1 MKSLTKIAMITAAA
15 GAFAIA
21 GTAMAQPK
29 PEQYVKHRQ
38 SALALMGWY
47 FGPMAAVAK
56 GEKPFNKDEVTKASA
71 LVATMAKLPFDSF
84 VAGTENVGNTRALPT
99 VWSDNAKFKDI
110 ASKLGVETEKLAQL
124 AAAGDEAGFKKQFGV
139 VGGTCKAC
147 HDDFQKK
154 P

>member
-1 MKSLTKIAMITAAA
+1 MKSLTKIAMVTAAVA
-15 GAFAIA
+15 ALAVA
-21 GTAMAQPK
+21 GTAVAQPK

-38 SALALMGWY
+38 SAFALMGWY

-56 GEKPFNKDEVTKASA
+56 GERPFNKEEATKASA

-99 VWSDNAKFKDI
+99 VWTDNAKFKDI
-110 ASKLGVETEKLAQL
+110 AAKLGVETEKLASL

>member
-1 MKSLTKIAMITAAA
+1 MKNLTKIVVAV
-15 GAFAIA
+15 GAFALVGA
-21 GTAMAQPK
+21 AMAQPK

-38 SALALMGWY
+38 SAFALMGWY

-56 GEKPFNKDEVTKASA
+56 GERPFNKEEATKASA

-110 ASKLGVETEKLAQL
+110 AAKLGVETEKLASL

-154 P
+154 L

>member
-1 MKSLTKIAMITAAA
+1 MKNITKIVLAA

-29 PEQYVKHRQ
+29 PEQFVKHRQ
-38 SALALMGWY
+38 SAFALMGWY
-47 FGPMAAVAK
+47 FGPMAGVAK
-56 GEKPFNKDEVTKASA
+56 GEKPFNKDEMTKASS

-84 VAGTENVGNTRALPT
+84 PAGTETVGNTRARPEIWT
-99 VWSDNAKFKDI
+99 NNAKFKEI
-110 ASKLGVETEKLAQL
+110 ATKLGVETETLAKL

-154 P
+154 

>member
-1 MKSLTKIAMITAAA
+1 MKNFTKIALAA
-15 GAFAIA
+15 GVLAVATSA
-21 GTAMAQPK
+21 VAQPK

-47 FGPMAAVAK
+47 FSPLGAVAK
-56 GEKPFNKDEVTKASA
+56 GEKPFNKEEATKATA
-71 LVATMAKLPFDSF
+71 LIATLAKLPYDSF
-84 VAGTENVGNTRALPT
+84 VPGTENVGNTRARPE
-99 VWSDNAKFKDI
+99 VWTDNAKFKELAAKI
-110 ASKLGVETEKLAQL
+110 GVETEKLAQL

-154 P
+154 Q

>member
-1 MKSLTKIAMITAAA
+1 MKNLTKIVLAA

-21 GTAMAQPK
+21 GTALAQPK

-38 SALALMGWY
+38 SAFALMGWY
-47 FGPMAAVAK
+47 FGPLAGVAK
-56 GEKPFNKDEVTKASA
+56 GEKPFNKDEATKATA

-84 VAGTENVGNTRALPT
+84 PAGTETIGNTRARPEIWT
-99 VWSDNAKFKDI
+99 NNAKFKEI
-110 ASKLGVETEKLAQL
+110 ASKLGTETETLAKL

-154 P
+154 

>member
-1 MKSLTKIAMITAAA
+1 MKKLTKIVLAIS
-15 GAFAIA
+15 AFAVA
-21 GTAMAQPK
+21 GSAMAQPK
-29 PEQYVKHRQ
+29 PEQFVKHRQ
-38 SALALMGWY
+38 SAFALMGWY
-47 FGPMAAVAK
+47 FGPMAGVAK
-56 GEKPFNKDEVTKASA
+56 GEKPFNKDEMTKASA

-84 VAGTENVGNTRALPT
+84 VAGTESIGNTRALPT
-99 VWSDNAKFKDI
+99 VWSDNGKFKEI
-110 ASKLGVETEKLAQL
+110 AAKLSVETEKLASL